1 MLALV
6 SQGISLGFS
15 AGAMPGPFNSYLIGT
30 TLLLGWRRAL
40 IVVLTPLITDGPIIL
55 LAVVLLRQIPAD
67 WIRVI
72 QVVGGLYLI
81 WVAVG
86 AWRRF
91 RQGATLTADTT
102 AAGRT
107 LAQGLLMNW
116 LSPGP
121 YIFWAT
127 INGPLLIEALNQSIW
142 AALAF
147 LVAFYGTF
155 LGILTGYV
163 IVFDRLRRLDERF
176 TRAIFLVTVLV
187 MLLFGVSLIW
197 QGLRITTAA

>member
-55 LAVVLLRQIPAD
+55 LAVAVLRQFPAD
-67 WIRVI
+67 WVRAI
-72 QVVGGLYLI
+72 QLVGGVYLI
-81 WVAVG
+81 WVAYG

-91 RQGATLTADTT
+91 RQGVTLTADMT
-102 AAGRT
+102 ATGRT
-107 LAQGLLMNW
+107 LTQGLFMNW

-127 INGPLLIEALNQSIW
+127 INGPLLIQALNESVW

-155 LGILTGYV
+155 LGILVGYV
-163 IVFDRLRRLDERF
+163 IVFDRLRRLDERL
-176 TRAIFLVTVLV
+176 TRAIFLGTVLV
-187 MLLFGVSLIW
+187 MLLFGVSLIL
-197 QGLRITTAA
+197 QGLQITAAA

>member
-15 AGAMPGPFNSYLIGT
+15 AGAMPGPFNSYLIGA

-40 IVVLTPLITDGPIIL
+40 IIVLTPLITDGPIIL

-72 QVVGGLYLI
+72 QLVGGLYLI
-81 WVAVG
+81 WVAYG

-91 RQGATLTADTT
+91 RQGVTLTADTT
-102 AAGRT
+102 ATGRT

-127 INGPLLIEALNQSIW
+127 INGPLLIQALNQSVW

-147 LVAFYGTF
+147 LAAFYGTF
-155 LGILTGYV
+155 LGILVGYV

-176 TRAIFLVTVLV
+176 TRAILLVTVLV
-187 MLLFGVSLIW
+187 MLLFGVSLIL
-197 QGLRITTAA
+197 QGLQIRVAA